1 MKLTTVFAVGG
12 LTLGLALGAAAQ
24 DKTPVVKQREI
35 NQQKRIEQGVKSG
48 ELTRGETARLERQ
61 QAKIK
66 TDKLMAKAD
75 GKVTPKERAKL
86 QREQNRASRAIYKAK
101 HNAQVQK

>member
-1 MKLTTVFAVGG
+1 MKLTTLIAVA
-12 LTLGLALGAAAQ
+12 GLAIGLAFGAAAQ

-35 NQQKRIEQGVKSG
+35 NQQGRIERGVKSG
-48 ELTRGETARLERQ
+48 ELTRRETARLERE
-61 QAKIK
+61 QARIK

-75 GKVTPKERAKL
+75 GKVTAKERAKL
-86 QREQNRASRAIYKAK
+86 RREQNRASKHIYNAK